1 MNMKLV
7 KRTDDF
13 GPVAHAMSALRA
25 ALDQAGIGHETLPGL
40 TGEAEKNMILIGLNT
55 EAHIRASGVLC
66 DDMPE
71 SLAIETVG
79 CGAVAV
85 TGRDERGLAYALY
98 ELAERI
104 EEEGKAAFEDEY
116 DLHESPERPI
126 RGVDRFIS
134 HKGDER
140 WWLSEDYWRDYFE
153 RLLSSR
159 FNRLCLLVGFD
170 TGYMSPPYPFFV
182 DVPGYENVTIE
193 GITYDR
199 AAYLKGL
206 RKIGQLAHEYGCDF
220 TFAIWQQ
227 TPFCPGQ
234 DPLVVGFKDDDQL
247 MNYCADGLYALL
259 KAVPEIDTLHFRVN
273 HESGVGTQVSAEDYW
288 LAQIDVLGKLRR
300 EGRDITVE
308 LRAKGMT
315 DRMIEHAKE
324 LGLKVLVSTKYWCE
338 QAGLPYHMSQM
349 RKFELDRLWNF
360 NHSRRYSYADMLKK
374 PRSHDFIYRC
384 WNNGSTDLFTW
395 GDPDYA
401 RRFVDSMRLGDVE
414 GFEVMV
420 PYAYKGGQQTHNYDG
435 WDLFDDPAYQPPRWE
450 EDRYWLFYRLFG
462 RLGYNPAAD
471 EECYMR
477 PMRKH
482 FGKAAPDLMEAIA
495 QASRFLPFLIGWH
508 FPEHPQ
514 NWYWAELS
522 SGASLFGENNFNH
535 GFKERDITYQSS
547 PGSDEGMFYA
557 IDEYVRLWAEGKEDG
572 RYTPWQVLGTLRVIE
587 KKALSSLERAEK
599 IGLPDNWEA
608 RGVAL
613 DIRMLMSMLRYHTH
627 KVLAALNL
635 SAFKE
640 LGRKGAL
647 PAAVAEMEK
656 AIQAWQELISL
667 GKGKYHK
674 RLVFG
679 VGGEVYRDGTWA
691 DYLPEME
698 ADLACLKK
706 LASENPSDADENMK
720 PVAAMI
726 TVPSWEDDV
735 EDEAPAGEDL
745 EVSLF
750 ADESFDLREG
760 VTLRFRHTN
769 NLEGA
774 FQRVAM
780 EYVGDNVY
788 KAVIPAEYMTPE
800 WDLLIYFEAVTADG
814 NGVRWPGL
822 WNNLDLQPYH
832 IVTVY

>member
-1 MNMKLV
+1 MDMKLI
-7 KRTDDF
+7 KRTDDR
-13 GPVAHAMSALRA
+13 GPVAHAMKALRT
-25 ALDQAGIGHETLPGL
+25 ALDAAGIRHATEPGV
-40 TGEAEKNMILIGLNT
+40 TGKAGKGAILIG
-55 EAHIRASGVLC
+55 ECAEPHIRALGVNC
-66 DDMPE
+66 GAAAE
-71 SLAIETVG
+71 SLAIASVD
-79 CGAVAV
+79 GAIAV

-98 ELAERI
+98 ELAERV
-104 EEEGKAAFEDEY
+104 EAEGAAALEKAY
-116 DLHESPERPI
+116 DIHETPARPI

-140 WWLSEDYWRDYFE
+140 WWLSENYWREYLE

-159 FNRLCLLVGFD
+159 FNRLTLLVGFD

-182 DVPGYENVTIE
+182 EVSGYDNVKIE
-193 GITYDR
+193 GISYDR
-199 AAYLKGL
+199 EAYLAAL
-206 RKIGQLAHEYGCDF
+206 RMIGRLTHEYGCDF

-234 DPLVVGFKDDDQL
+234 DPLVVGFTDDDQL

-259 KAVPEIDTLHFRVN
+259 RAVPEIDTLHFRVN

-288 LAQIDVLGKLRR
+288 LKQIDVIGRLRG
-300 EGRDITVE
+300 EGRDITIE

-315 DRMIEHAKE
+315 DRMVEHAKE

-349 RKFELDRLWNF
+349 RRYELDRMWNF

-395 GDPDYA
+395 GDPDYV

-435 WDLFDDPAYQPPRWE
+435 WNLFDDPGYQPPRWE
-450 EDRYWLFYRLFG
+450 EERYWLFYRLFG
-462 RLGYNPAAD
+462 RLGYNPDAD
-471 EECYMR
+471 DSCYMR
-477 PMRKH
+477 PMRVR
-482 FGKAAPDLMEAIA
+482 FGDAAPALMEAIA

-514 NWYWAELS
+514 NWYWVELS
-522 SGASLFGENNFNH
+522 SGASLFGKNNFNV
-535 GFKERDITYQSS
+535 GFAERDITYQAS

-572 RYTPWQVLGTLRVIE
+572 RYTPWQVLGTLGMIE
-587 KKALSSLERAEK
+587 KKAMAALEQAEK

-613 DIRMLMSMLRYHTH
+613 DIRMLMALLRYHRY
-627 KVLAALNL
+627 KVLAAMNL
-635 SAFKE
+635 CAFTE

-647 PAAVAEMEK
+647 PAAAEAMRQ
-656 AIQAWQELISL
+656 AIDAWQSLIDL
-667 GKGKYHK
+667 GKGKYHG

-698 ADLACLKK
+698 ADLADLRQLIAEHPC
-706 LASENPSDADENMK
+706 ERDERLR
-720 PVAAMI
+720 PITAAIM
-726 TVPSWEDDV
+726 
-735 EDEAPAGEDL
+735 APAWMDDL
-745 EVSLF
+745 DAAVPAGKDLTVTVRV
-750 ADESFDLREG
+750 DESFDLRDG
-760 VTLRFRHTN
+760 PYLRYRHTN
-769 NLEGA
+769 NLEGL
-774 FQRVAM
+774 FNRVPMAYCG
-780 EYVGDNVY
+780 EGIY
-788 KAVIPAEYMTPE
+788 KAVIPGAYLTPE
-800 WDLLIYFEAVTADG
+800 WDLLVCVEAVAADG
-814 NGVRWPGL
+814 SGVRWPGL
-822 WNNLDLQPYH
+822 WSNYDDQPYR
-832 IVTVY
+832 IVTVR